1 MRRARIFPI
10 ILAAGGPGT
19 LPFPKP
25 LAQFG
30 RKSALELAIENC
42 AGLEPPIVV
51 LGYQAAQVRKKVP
64 GGARVVVNRNWRQGQ
79 LTSLLA
85 GLRKV
90 QRRAPFLLYPVDQPL
105 LTKTLVARLA
115 REFTA
120 REPQEKI
127 VMPRGGKRA
136 GHPILCHGDL
146 RLELRAASTAREVV
160 YRDPARIKYVP
171 VRDAAIWQD
180 YDSVSSY
187 RRCLRLYVARNP

>member
-1 MRRARIFPI
+1 MRRTRIFPI

-30 RKSALELAIENC
+30 SRSALEVAIKNC

-51 LGYQAAQVRKKVP
+51 LGYRAEQVRKEVP
-64 GGARVVVNRNWRQGQ
+64 GGTRVVVNPNWRQGQ
-79 LTSLLA
+79 LSSLLA

-90 QRRAPFLLYPVDQPL
+90 PRRAPFLVYPVDQPL
-105 LTKTLVARLA
+105 LTKRLVARLA
-115 REFTA
+115 RAFTA
-120 REPQEKI
+120 RKPQEKI
-127 VMPRGGKRA
+127 VMPRMGKRA

-146 RLELRAASTAREVV
+146 RLELRAANTAREVV
-160 YRDPARIKYVP
+160 YRDDARIKYVP
-171 VRDAAIWQD
+171 VRDTAIWRD

-187 RRCLRLYVARNP
+187 RRCLGLYLARDA